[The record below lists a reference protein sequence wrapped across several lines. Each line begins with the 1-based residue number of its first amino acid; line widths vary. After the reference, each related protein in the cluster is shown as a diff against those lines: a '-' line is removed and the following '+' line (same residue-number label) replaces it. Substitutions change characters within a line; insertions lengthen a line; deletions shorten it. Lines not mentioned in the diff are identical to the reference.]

1 MAENIKLDSEIDSL
15 MKKFVDENGN
25 SLREVLQETDDFLW
39 DSIQNKKWT
48 YRDILYIHDLVLF
61 ILNSQIKKQ
70 EKEDKN
76 IMNKEMS

>member
-1 MAENIKLDSEIDSL
+1 MIENIKLGSEIDSL

-39 DSIQNKKWT
+39 SSIQKKKWT
-48 YRDILYIHDLVLF
+48 YRDMEYIHDIVLF
-61 ILNSQIKKQ
+61 ILSSEIKRQ

-76 IMNKEMS
+76 ITEE